1 MAFDAK
7 LANRVY
13 LTLKNED
20 IVEKKM
26 FGGIGF
32 LLNGNMVCGVHE
44 DNLIVR
50 VGKERYAEILVMPH
64 VKPFD
69 LTGTALTGWVEV
81 TPAGTR
87 IDQELADWVR
97 LGVEFVQGLPPKNKY
112 LIH

>member
-7 LANRVY
+7 LANRV
-13 LTLKNED
+13 LFTLKNED

-44 DNLIVR
+44 ENLIVR
-50 VGKERYAEILVMPH
+50 VGKERYAEILILPN

-69 LTGTALTGWVEV
+69 LTGTAMTGWVEV
-81 TPAGTR
+81 TPTGTR
-87 IDQELADWVR
+87 NDQELADWVR
-97 LGVEFVQGLPPKNKY
+97 LGVEFVQTLPPKK
-112 LIH
+112 